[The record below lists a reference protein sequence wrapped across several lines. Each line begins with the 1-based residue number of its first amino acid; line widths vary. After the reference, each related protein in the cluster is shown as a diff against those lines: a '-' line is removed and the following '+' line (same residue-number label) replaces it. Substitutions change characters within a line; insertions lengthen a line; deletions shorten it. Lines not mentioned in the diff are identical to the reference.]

1 MKGKILLPST
11 HTLMAPDLTV
21 INQEL
26 KGSTDTKEARSLL
39 GVIRKEIVFFFKWSF
54 INLWCGHIWN
64 IAYSSGHGISKTIYW
79 YLFNTFLSCPS
90 SKEFKV
96 VYTVPLPSLYPHNN
110 PARWVR
116 SRQWA
121 SWLNRDLNPDF
132 PIPSLPLWP
141 LDYTAS
147 WMNQKGA
154 TKRVKGSPT
163 WEA

>member
-79 YLFNTFLSCPS
+79 YLYIFILPIFQGVQSGVHGPS
-90 SKEFKV
+90 ALTVSTQQPSEVGKV
-96 VYTVPLPSLYPHNN
+96 KTVSFVTQQRFEPRFPHSQS
-110 PARWVR
+110 AALA
-116 SRQWA
+116 SRLHGL
-121 SWLNRDLNPDF
+121 LNEPERGN
-132 PIPSLPLWP
+132 
-141 LDYTAS
+141 
-147 WMNQKGA
+147 
-154 TKRVKGSPT
+154 
-163 WEA
+163 